1 MRLAFSLFI
10 NSLGLIRCCAKS
22 DETDATLLQHG
33 HSHSAPRPSLVEFDE
48 LKSTDSKS
56 KTGLFDGLEKVKT
69 IAWLLTLGDGLHNFL
84 GEFFFG
90 CPSKPTL
97 SKFVFSANNF
107 FEKVLQVLKMPLD
120 GLAIGTA
127 FNQSL
132 DRGIIIS
139 VAIACEEFP
148 HELGDFAVLLK
159 SGMSTRQAVFFNFL
173 SAFFCYLG
181 LIVGTIIGQEPE
193 AARVIIAITAGVF
206 LYISVSLNCRL

>member
-1 MRLAFSLFI
+1 MRLALSLFI

-33 HSHSAPRPSLVEFDE
+33 HSHGAPRPSLVEFDE

-84 GEFFFG
+84 GEFFRL
-90 CPSKPTL
+90 PL
-97 SKFVFSANNF
+97 QVNFVHFFLANKF
-107 FEKVLQVLKMPLD
+107 FEMVLQVVKMPLD

-206 LYISVSLNCRL
+206 LYISVSLYCRL

>member
-1 MRLAFSLFI
+1 M
-10 NSLGLIRCCAKS
+10 IRCCAKS

-33 HSHSAPRPSLVEFDE
+33 HTHGAPRPSLVEFDE

-56 KTGLFDGLEKVKT
+56 NAGLFDGLEKVKT

-84 GEFFFG
+84 GKFFMSGKFESDFK
-90 CPSKPTL
+90 CPFRLINFLVVKL
-97 SKFVFSANNF
+97 S
-107 FEKVLQVLKMPLD
+107 LD

-132 DRGIIIS
+132 DRGVIIS

-206 LYISVSLNCRL
+206 LYISVRYQLQGCSL